1 VAGPWLIAGMTD
13 YRALDV
19 WKLAHSLTVSVY
31 RTTAAY
37 PSDERFGLVAQTRRA
52 ATSIPSNIAEGAGR
66 FSDRDNRRFLAI
78 AAGSV
83 NETEYQLLLAKELGY
98 LDPSAWENLSGDLSR
113 VRSMLIRLRQ
123 WLADD

>member
-1 VAGPWLIAGMTD
+1 MNDPWLITEMTD

-19 WKLAHSLTVSVY
+19 WKLAHSVTVSIY
-31 RTTAAY
+31 RATAAY
-37 PSDERFGLVAQTRRA
+37 HSDERFGLMAQTRRA
-52 ATSIPSNIAEGAGR
+52 AVSIPSNIAEGAGR

-83 NETEYQLLLAKELGY
+83 NETEYQLLLARELGY
-98 LDPSAWENLSGDLSR
+98 LDPTTWGDLSGDLSR

-123 WLADD
+123 WLADG

>member
-1 VAGPWLIAGMTD
+1 MDGSWLSAGMTD

-19 WKLAHSLTVSVY
+19 WKLAHTVTIAIY
-31 RTTAAY
+31 RATNLY
-37 PSDERFGLVAQTRRA
+37 PSDERFGLVSQTRRA
-52 ATSIPSNIAEGAGR
+52 ASSIPTNIAEGAGR

-98 LDPSAWENLSGDLSR
+98 LDATAWDDLTGDLSR